1 MMFKACSKE
10 GKRRSL
16 FTVLLM
22 CTVILSIKTCKKNI
36 YIKHRASCKFSC
48 TMTAKLM
55 SLSMAK
61 GLLSVSI
68 LAPKGKKAEKNLF
81 SVYMNETS

>member
-22 CTVILSIKTCKKNI
+22 CTVILSIKTCKKKN
-36 YIKHRASCKFSC
+36 IKHRASCKFSC

-68 LAPKGKKAEKNLF
+68 LAPKGKMAEKNLF